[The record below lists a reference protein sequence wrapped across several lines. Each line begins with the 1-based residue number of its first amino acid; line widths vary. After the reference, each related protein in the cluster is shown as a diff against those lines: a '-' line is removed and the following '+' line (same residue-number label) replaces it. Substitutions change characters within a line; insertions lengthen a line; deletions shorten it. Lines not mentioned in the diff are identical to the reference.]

1 MVSFFVPSDL
11 GLVIDGYCVCIRV
24 EYDQKT
30 GVSNLRYRST
40 MMTGRHRAV
49 TKVLLA
55 TTTTL
60 CSILFTSVPVVL
72 LAVQPPCPVSCF
84 VVVAGSSNVPIHHSI
99 MRNRHSQPS
108 ASRRRPPLVP
118 VVAAG
123 GVASPA
129 AAAAVMFDNGPSLRF
144 QIIVLTANALGYVI
158 SLLFRGLHLHVD
170 LLGTGAFALGALP
183 GLLSSLKSSKN
194 AAAAAS
200 ASIAARRTRIQ
211 WSSIAVIA
219 WSIRLAGFLFYR
231 IISSSTRHDARLD
244 AILMDPVYAAG
255 FWVYSAL
262 WGISCALPY
271 SLGLTSSSG
280 AGHPV
285 ALYSGMTLFGIGW
298 LVECL
303 ADYQKYMFKRSSSG
317 PGGAAFCNV
326 GLWSISQ
333 HPNWFGNLL
342 LWAGIFVMNAPALV
356 DPVVSSSGT
365 AASSLWTKIMSY
377 RRIALAL
384 IGPAFMLNLFY
395 SQATGKL
402 MADVFAANREKY
414 GYGTNA
420 AFTEYID
427 S

>member
-1 MVSFFVPSDL
+1 MSKASFTMKGRRCRSAASTAT
-11 GLVIDGYCVCIRV
+11 
-24 EYDQKT
+24 T
-30 GVSNLRYRST
+30 GVL
-40 MMTGRHRAV
+40 
-49 TKVLLA
+49 
-55 TTTTL
+55 
-60 CSILFTSVPVVL
+60 SILCTALLVL
-72 LAVQPPCPVSCF
+72 VLQLPGPVSCF
-84 VVVAGSSNVPIHHSI
+84 VVAGSNSDIIINN
-99 MRNRHSQPS
+99 MRNRLSSPTIPGSPPLPS
-108 ASRRRPPLVP
+108 STTSGSAFGISSSKKSSSTHRRPQVP

-123 GVASPA
+123 GGGGGA
-129 AAAAVMFDNGPSLRF
+129 AALSAAHNAVVFDNAPNLRF
-144 QIIVLTANALGYVI
+144 QLIVLTANALGYVI

-183 GLLSSLKSSKN
+183 ALLLNNSPAAKTRSS
-194 AAAAAS
+194 AAAAA
-200 ASIAARRTRIQ
+200 ATRIQ

-219 WSIRLAGFLFYR
+219 WSVRLAGFLFYR

-255 FWVYSAL
+255 FWIYSAL

-303 ADYQKYMFKRSSSG
+303 ADYQKYIFKRSNSS
-317 PGGAAFCNV
+317 GAAFCNV
-326 GLWSISQ
+326 GMWSISQ

-356 DPVVSSSGT
+356 DPSSGT
-365 AASSLWTKIMSY
+365 SAAGRGIASSLWRRIWSY
-377 RRIALAL
+377 RRVALAL

-402 MADVFAANREKY
+402 MADVFAANRAKY

-420 AFTEYID
+420 AFTDYID